1 MDEFEA
7 LERAG
12 AEFEKRLR
20 AVGPEHWEATTP
32 CEGWTVRDLVQHVV
46 GADRMS
52 LRLLAGDEAVDA
64 VQAMV
69 GADLLGDDPI
79 ASYVKAAEALD
90 AAFREPGALERA
102 CHHPIGDIPGE
113 MLRGFRTTDRTLHAW
128 DLARAVGADEQLDE
142 ELVQSILER
151 MLPIADFVTATGL
164 FGTGPSGD
172 VPADAPAQARLL
184 DLSGRRP

>member
-12 AEFEKRLR
+12 SEFEKRLR
-20 AVGPEHWEATTP
+20 EVGPDQWTTTTP

-46 GADRMS
+46 GGERMS
-52 LRLLAGDEAVDA
+52 VRLLAGTEAVEA

-69 GADLLGDDPI
+69 GDILGDDPV
-79 ASYVKAAEALD
+79 SVYVDACEALNT
-90 AAFREPGALERA
+90 AFREPGALERT

-113 MLRGFRTTDRTLHAW
+113 MLRNFRITDRTLHAW
-128 DLARAVGADEQLDE
+128 DLARAIGADEQLDE
-142 ELVQSILER
+142 ELVQGMLER
-151 MLPIADFVTATGL
+151 LEPLAEFVTATGL
-164 FGTGPSGD
+164 FGAGPSGD
-172 VPADAPAQARLL
+172 VPAAASGQARLL